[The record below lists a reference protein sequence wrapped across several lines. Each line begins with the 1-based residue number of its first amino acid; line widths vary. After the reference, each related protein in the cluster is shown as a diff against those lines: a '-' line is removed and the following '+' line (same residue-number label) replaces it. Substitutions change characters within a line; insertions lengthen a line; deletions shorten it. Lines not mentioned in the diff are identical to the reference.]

1 MLGVNNIGKSIL
13 ISNGIYTEEDLIKLI
28 KFNKDLLIT
37 KFRND
42 EGSVPSIFRIDLM
55 NKTRT
60 LIEEALKNGIKD
72 PEVFNTARVLG
83 FERLAF

>member
-1 MLGVNNIGKSIL
+1 MNNIGKSIL
-13 ISNGIYTEEDLIKLI
+13 ISDGIYTEEDLIKLI

-42 EGSVPSIFRIDLM
+42 EGSAPSIFRIDLM
-55 NKTRT
+55 NKTRM

-72 PEVFNTARVLG
+72 PEVFNTARILG
-83 FERLAF
+83 FEKLVF